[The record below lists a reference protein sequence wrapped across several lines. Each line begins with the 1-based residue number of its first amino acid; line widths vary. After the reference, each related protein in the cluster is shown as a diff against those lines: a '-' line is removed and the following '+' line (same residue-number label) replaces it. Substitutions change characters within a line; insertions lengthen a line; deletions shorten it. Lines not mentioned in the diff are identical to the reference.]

1 MLIQNTNIVLAP
13 EDLVTTKEETRAGF
27 INFALEKNRR
37 STPYIEKARALHT
50 AASRAKKPMEL
61 IDIPEIRL
69 PILTAS
75 GLSDKALNHLTE
87 VDKTEAIKELIKNFL
102 EPAGTCFVDELV
114 YRYLLIK
121 GDSLGGSMRN
131 LVGAI
136 AEQKLIRALLANMS
150 LQDLDYYWLDGR
162 NQNEW
167 LHKQE
172 EDFDIEVNMKAIAWE
187 NEKGKRILAFN
198 LTIPLVKKNVDLCL
212 YNAALSEYNKGTIV
226 KCPEKTIML
235 GELKGGIDP
244 AGADEH
250 WKTANTALERI
261 RIAYSKEKHNILTS
275 FIGAAIEISMAGE
288 IFAQLQNNILSN
300 AINLTKIEQL
310 NNYCNWILSL

>member
-1 MLIQNTNIVLAP
+1 MIHRKMEDMMLIQNAKIVLAP

-27 INFALEKNRR
+27 ISIALEKNRR
-37 STPYIEKARALHT
+37 STPYIEKARAFHT
-50 AASRAKKPMEL
+50 VASRAKTPMEL

-87 VDKTEAIKELIKNFL
+87 EDKTEAIKELIKNFL

-150 LQDLDYYWLDGR
+150 MQDLDYYWLDRR
-162 NQNEW
+162 NQKEW
-167 LHKQE
+167 IHKQKD
-172 EDFDIEVNMKAIAWE
+172 DFGIEINMKAIAWE
-187 NEKGKRILAFN
+187 NKKGKRVLAFN
-198 LTIPLVKKNVDLCL
+198 LTIPLVNNNVDLCL
-212 YNAALSEYNKGTIV
+212 YHAAFSEYNEGKIV
-226 KCPEKTIML
+226 RCPEKTIML

-250 WKTANTALERI
+250 WKTANSALGRI
-261 RIAYSKEKHNILTS
+261 RTE
-275 FIGAAIEISMAGE
+275 IGRAHV
-288 IFAQLQNNILSN
+288 
-300 AINLTKIEQL
+300 
-310 NNYCNWILSL
+310 